1 MMDTLNRTVYGRLFK
16 GTHSEIADTGPWAL
30 VGALFDKTNM
40 PALLLEK
47 GKTVYYAFNLAQ
59 NTSTTLPLPENYSS
73 SNKLYIAVRSN
84 LKARVVFTSPTHG
97 SGNTVLI
104 KGTDSDDDGDHA
116 GFWCYQGDMTTFAVS
131 IPSTA
136 DGGFTTEV
144 QVFMYEIPD
153 LEDFE
158 SYYDK
163 QIGLGVSG
171 DT

>member
-1 MMDTLNRTVYGRLFK
+1 MMDTLNRTVYGRLFR
-16 GTHSEIADTGPWAL
+16 GTLAQIADTGPWDL
-30 VGALFDKTNM
+30 IGAIFDKTNM

-47 GKTVYYAFNLAQ
+47 GKSVYYSFNLAQ
-59 NTSTTLPLPENYSS
+59 NATTTLPLPENYDAA
-73 SNKLYIAVRSN
+73 NKLYIAVRSN
-84 LKARVVFTSPTHG
+84 LKARITFTSPTHG
-97 SGNTVLI
+97 SGKIVLI
-104 KGTDSDDDGDHA
+104 KGTDTDADGDHA
-116 GFWCYQGDMTTFAVS
+116 GFWVYQGDMTTFAVS

-153 LEDFE
+153 LDDFE

-171 DT
+171 DD